1 MQKNILITGT
11 STGLGVS
18 LAVQTA
24 KAGYKV
30 YATMRNLDKRGMLDG
45 ALAEAGVTAEVMPL
59 DVQDMASIDTVV
71 DHIIEEDGAID
82 ILVNNAG
89 AGLVRST
96 EQADM
101 EDIERIIDI
110 NLTGVI
116 RCTKAVMPHMR
127 KARAGHVI
135 AISSVGGIVGQP
147 FNEIYCGAKFA
158 VEGYIEALASYA
170 GPAFSIDFTS
180 IQPGGIRTEFVNN
193 VMAQVGASGGMLE
206 DEYLPLLQ
214 KYITTS
220 QARGDVAYQ
229 TADEVAAVVMDV
241 MASDTPPIRTRTSD
255 WSNELCQLKT
265 GLDPDGKKLQAHV
278 IDYFMGGI
286 DPIA

>member
-1 MQKNILITGT
+1 
-11 STGLGVS
+11 
-18 LAVQTA
+18 
-24 KAGYKV
+24 
-30 YATMRNLDKRGMLDG
+30 
-45 ALAEAGVTAEVMPL
+45 
-59 DVQDMASIDTVV
+59 
-71 DHIIEEDGAID
+71 
-82 ILVNNAG
+82 
-89 AGLVRST
+89 
-96 EQADM
+96 
-101 EDIERIIDI
+101 
-110 NLTGVI
+110 
-116 RCTKAVMPHMR
+116 MPHMR

-220 QARGDVAYQ
+220 QSRGDVAYQ
-229 TADEVAAVVMDV
+229 TADEVAAVVMEV

-255 WSNELCQLKT
+255 WSNELCKLKT
-265 GLDPDGKKLQAHV
+265 DLDPDGRKLQAHV

-286 DPIA
+286 DPTA